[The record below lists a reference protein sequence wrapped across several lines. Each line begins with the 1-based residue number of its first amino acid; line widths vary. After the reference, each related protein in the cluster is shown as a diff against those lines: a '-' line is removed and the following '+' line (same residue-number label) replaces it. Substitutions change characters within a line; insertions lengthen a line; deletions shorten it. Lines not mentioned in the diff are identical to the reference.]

1 MLSNIRIIDYDAL
14 QMNEA
19 WELLFDLLM
28 TERARVPVIAAEFDL
43 SPTQVHVLRLLEPGS
58 PVPMGRLACG
68 LGCDA
73 SNITG
78 IVDRLEARGLVE
90 RRAGER
96 DRRVKVLIVTD
107 RGLELRR
114 RLLVRMAEPPEPI
127 ARLSPDDQ
135 RALTA
140 ILRRALTAR

>member
-1 MLSNIRIIDYDAL
+1 
-14 QMNEA
+14 
-19 WELLFDLLM
+19 
-28 TERARVPVIAAEFDL
+28 
-43 SPTQVHVLRLLEPGS
+43 
-58 PVPMGRLACG
+58 MGRLACG

-135 RALTA
+135 QALTA

>member
-1 MLSNIRIIDYDAL
+1 MS
-14 QMNEA
+14 EC
-19 WELLFDLLM
+19 WELLFDLIV
-28 TERARVPVIAAEFDL
+28 TERARIPAIASEFDL
-43 SPTQVHVLRLLEPGS
+43 SPTQVHVLRLLQPGT

-78 IVDRLEARGLVE
+78 VVDRLEARGLVE

-96 DRRVKVLIVTD
+96 DRRVKVLVVTD
-107 RGLELRR
+107 RGLDVRR
-114 RLLVRMAEPPEPI
+114 RLLARIGQPPDQI

-135 RALTA
+135 RVLAA
-140 ILRRALTAR
+140 ILRRAFEGASVR

>member
-1 MLSNIRIIDYDAL
+1 
-14 QMNEA
+14 MNEA

-78 IVDRLEARGLVE
+78 IIDRLEARGLVE